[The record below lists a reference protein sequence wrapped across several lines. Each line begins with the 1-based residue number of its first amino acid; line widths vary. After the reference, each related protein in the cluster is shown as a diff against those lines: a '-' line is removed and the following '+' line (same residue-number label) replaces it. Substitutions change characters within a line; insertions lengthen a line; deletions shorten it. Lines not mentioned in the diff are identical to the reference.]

1 MDNKGNIVIYQTDDG
16 KNKIDVKLEND
27 TVWLTQDQM
36 ALLFDKAKSTINEHI
51 QNIFDEKELQE
62 ALVMR
67 KFGNSEFSTKPTN
80 FYNLDVIISVGY
92 RVKSQQGTRFR
103 QWATERL
110 REYIIKGFTMDDER
124 LKQSGG
130 GNYWKELLNRIR
142 DIRSSEKMLY
152 RQVLDLYATS
162 IDYDPNADVSLEFFK
177 IVQNKLHY
185 AAHGST
191 AAEVIYNRID
201 ANKPFMGLTSFA
213 GSLPTKEEAKIAK
226 NFLTEKEL
234 KILNNLVS
242 GYFDFAEI
250 QAERQQPMYMKDYI
264 THLDRIL
271 SAAGEKV
278 LKDAGAVSHKR
289 AMQKVDEEYKKY
301 HIKTVTPVEKAYLE
315 VVKSAQKKITK
326 KVKKN
331 ENK

>member
-201 ANKPFMGLTSFA
+201 ANKPFMGLTSFT

-264 THLDRIL
+264 MHLDKIL

-278 LKDAGAVSHKR
+278 LKDAGAVSHKK

-301 HIKTVTPVEKAYLE
+301 HIKTITPVEKAYLE
-315 VVKSAQKKITK
+315 VIKSAQKKLTK

>member
-1 MDNKGNIVIYQTDDG
+1 
-16 KNKIDVKLEND
+16 
-27 TVWLTQDQM
+27 
-36 ALLFDKAKSTINEHI
+36 
-51 QNIFDEKELQE
+51 
-62 ALVMR
+62 
-67 KFGNSEFSTKPTN
+67 
-80 FYNLDVIISVGY
+80 
-92 RVKSQQGTRFR
+92 
-103 QWATERL
+103 
-110 REYIIKGFTMDDER
+110 
-124 LKQSGG
+124 
-130 GNYWKELLNRIR
+130 
-142 DIRSSEKMLY
+142 MLY

-201 ANKPFMGLTSFA
+201 ANKPFMGLTSFV

>member
-1 MDNKGNIVIYQTDDG
+1 MDNKGNIVIYKTDDG

-67 KFGNSEFSTKPTN
+67 KFGISEFSTKPTN

-162 IDYDPNADVSLEFFK
+162 IDYDPNANVSLEFFK

-264 THLDRIL
+264 THLDKIL

-301 HIKTVTPVEKAYLE
+301 HIKTITPVEKAYLE